1 MAGDRPVRERHSRRP
16 VVRAIA
22 SALAICLILWAC
34 ASNPPGDLEA
44 ACEQSIAS
52 ADELVVCTSGM
63 AFPTETFLLRGAS
76 KDTFAKEL
84 SKLLSVDYQGF
95 LWSGHV
101 ATARPGGSV
110 DIVRNGLCERRFV
123 FRRSQ
128 HIRNSD
134 PIKKAMEH
142 LRSLAREGQPI
153 PEESERDCPCMERDG
168 LFFWFGIPWEYE
180 YALRPLSAP

>member
-101 ATARPGGSV
+101 ATARLGGSV
-110 DIVRNGLCERRFV
+110 DVMRNGLCERRFI
-123 FRRSQ
+123 FRKSQ
-128 HIRNSD
+128 HISNGD
-134 PIKKAMEH
+134 PMKKAMEQ
-142 LRSLAREGQPI
+142 LRLLAREGQPI
-153 PEESERDCPCMERDG
+153 QEESERNCPCVERDG

-180 YALRPLSAP
+180 YVLRPPPSP